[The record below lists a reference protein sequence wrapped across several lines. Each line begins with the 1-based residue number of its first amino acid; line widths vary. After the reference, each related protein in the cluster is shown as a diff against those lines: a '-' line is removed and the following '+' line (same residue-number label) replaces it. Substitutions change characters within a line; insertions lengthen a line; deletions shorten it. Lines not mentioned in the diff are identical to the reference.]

1 MDTQP
6 PMQAQLQHQPESQPE
21 SDRFPIL
28 GIPVHLYE
36 NYHQT
41 LCDRLAARQGTH
53 VVTLNAEMTMQA
65 RDRPELA
72 NIIHQAELVIPDGAG
87 IVLYLKLYGKNIDR
101 VPGIELSEGLLSHIS
116 KTQDAVFFYGGAPE
130 VAAQAAIIMQA
141 KYPGLQITGTQDGFV
156 TPEQMPEFCDR
167 LALLQP
173 RMIYVGLGVPRQELW
188 IAQHRHLCPDAIW
201 IGIGG
206 SFDIWAGT
214 KDRAPQWLCDRN
226 LEWTYRLYQEPWR
239 WKRMM
244 ALPKFAWRSIVY
256 RITGR

>member
-1 MDTQP
+1 MDIQTL
-6 PMQAQLQHQPESQPE
+6 AKR
-21 SDRFPIL
+21 DRFPIL
-28 GIPVHLYE
+28 GIPVHLYAS
-36 NYHQT
+36 YFQT
-41 LCDRLAARQGTH
+41 LCDRLAKRQGTH

-72 NIIHQAELVIPDGAG
+72 DIIDRAELVLPDGAG

-101 VPGIELSEGLLSHIS
+101 VPGIEFSENLLQHVSQ
-116 KTQDAVFFYGGAPE
+116 TQDSVFFYGGAPE
-130 VAAQAAIIMQA
+130 VAAQAATVMQA
-141 KYPGLQITGTQDGFV
+141 KYPGLKIVGVQDGFV
-156 TPEQMPEFCDR
+156 TPEDMLVFCDR
-167 LALLQP
+167 LVQLQP

-188 IAQHRHLCPDAIW
+188 IAENRHLCPDAVW

-214 KDRAPQWLCDRN
+214 KERAPQWLCDRN

-239 WKRMM
+239 WKRML

>member
-1 MDTQP
+1 MDMPTL
-6 PMQAQLQHQPESQPE
+6 MQA
-21 SDRFPIL
+21 DRFPIL

-36 NYHQT
+36 NYRQT
-41 LCDRLAARQGTH
+41 LCDRLAAHLGTH

-72 NIIHQAELVIPDGAG
+72 KIINRADLVIPDGAG

-101 VPGIELSEGLLSHIS
+101 VPGIELSESLLNHASQTH
-116 KTQDAVFFYGGAPE
+116 DPVFFYGGAPE
-130 VAAQAAIIMQA
+130 VAAQAASAMQA
-141 KYPGLQITGTQDGFV
+141 KYPGLQIAGTESGFV
-156 TPEQMPEFCDR
+156 TPEQMPAFCDR
-167 LALLQP
+167 LAQLQP

-188 IAQHRHLCPDAIW
+188 IAQHQHLCPHAVW